1 MKKLFLLFF
10 TLLAFV
16 SYGQLSGTILT
27 TSRSISSMNWSNLDG
42 KFIFIETVPRSREN
56 WRWIFDI
63 NDSKVGTIKAEDLNK
78 SDWYQFNVYDWE
90 LINIE
95 GANAVIIKCIQENGG
110 QKVEIIVAK
119 YFSGNQM
126 LTVFIKED
134 KLAVYFDNFP
144 KS

>member
-10 TLLAFV
+10 VLLTFV

-27 TSRSISSMNWSNLDG
+27 TSRSISSMNWSNLDD
-42 KFIFIETVPRSREN
+42 KFIFIETVPRTREN

-78 SDWYQFNVYDWE
+78 NEWFQFNVYDWE

-95 GANAVIIKCIQENGG
+95 GANAVIIKSIQEKGG

-119 YFSGNQM
+119 YSSGNQM
-126 LTVFIKED
+126 LTVFINED
-134 KLAVYFDNFP
+134 ELAVYFDNFP
-144 KS
+144 K